1 MNSVKKARIFELLDS
16 FEKGFK
22 NELDA
27 KMHSPHTYDRE
38 IHNLEVKLD
47 AARYIKSQIRG
58 TKHLKNKT
66 ILRCLKMISDKFT
79 KEKTEN
85 WKDDYSRVEVFI
97 DIEFH
102 IQKILNGP
110 SWQ

>member
-16 FEKGFK
+16 LDKRFK
-22 NELDA
+22 DELDA
-27 KMHSPHTYDRE
+27 KRHSPHASDWE
-38 IHNLEVKLD
+38 IHDLEVKLD

-66 ILRCLKMISDKFT
+66 ILKCLERIEDEFNKGKPENWEDTCLKIK
-79 KEKTEN
+79 
-85 WKDDYSRVEVFI
+85 VFI

-102 IQKILNGP
+102 LTRILNGL
-110 SWQ
+110 SE